1 MKMLFMFEINLV
13 IEILDQIDEA
23 LQKIKR
29 RFDL

>member
-1 MKMLFMFEINLV
+1 MLFMFEINLV

-23 LQKIKR
+23 LQRIHR

>member
-1 MKMLFMFEINLV
+1 MLFMFEINLV

-23 LQKIKR
+23 LQRIYR

>member
-1 MKMLFMFEINLV
+1 MLFMFEINLV